1 VIVPALT
8 KRWARP
14 PTELQRVRRTEPVR
28 NLAGCDPDLV
38 SDDCHHEDKVET
50 EGPEDQEFWAFEMA
64 QGDGMLFRFD
74 ELVGFEGGENP
85 GLVGS

>member
-1 VIVPALT
+1 
-8 KRWARP
+8 
-14 PTELQRVRRTEPVR
+14 
-28 NLAGCDPDLV
+28 LV

-64 QGDGMLFRFD
+64 EGDGMLFRFD